1 MNIAFTNVPPDR
13 ADAIARALV
22 EEGLVACVNA
32 YPVRSTYR
40 WKGQLEVE
48 AETTLVMKVGAEGV
62 RRLRDKLREIHPYEL
77 PEFVVLAVDVEQ
89 SLGEYVEWVRN
100 ESRGPTGAI
109 R

>member
-1 MNIAFTNVPPDR
+1 MKIAFTNVPPDR

-48 AETTLVMKVGAEGV
+48 SETTLMMKVAAEGV
-62 RRLRDKLREIHPYEL
+62 GRLRDRLRKLHPYEL
-77 PEFVVLAVDVEQ
+77 PEFVVLAVDVER
-89 SLGEYVEWVRN
+89 SLEEYVEWVRN
-100 ESRGPTGAI
+100 ESRGPTDAI

>member
-48 AETTLVMKVGAEGV
+48 AETTLMMKVGTDGV
-62 RRLRDKLREIHPYEL
+62 RRLRDRLREIHPYEL
-77 PEFVVLAVDVEQ
+77 PEFVVLAADVEQ
-89 SLGEYVEWVRN
+89 SLAEYVAWVRN

>member
-40 WKGQLEVE
+40 WKGKLEIE
-48 AETTLVMKVGAEGV
+48 AETTLMMKVGTESVG
-62 RRLRDKLREIHPYEL
+62 RLRDRLRELHPYEL

-89 SLGEYVEWVRN
+89 SLPEYVEWVR
-100 ESRGPTGAI
+100 SGK
-109 R
+109 